1 MWRGESGGWR
11 GGGRRHREIL
21 PDPDCR
27 DGEVQSHGGRAA
39 GGRGEDARD
48 VAGSCGSPRPRGTPD
63 QRCMKVAPTESRAAV
78 LTGRLLMV
86 AALAFVVR
94 QIALILGS
102 LPPVTIGLRS
112 ATVVAGGILWCAMSV
127 GVQAAVWDILLASGG
142 TPLPFRRAFA
152 VVAKANVAKY
162 LPGNVFQYVAR
173 FALARRAGVPAP
185 VVVASTLAETALAVT
200 AAAGVA
206 IVGLV
211 AHADWKLAGVLQT
224 GAVRFL
230 GAVVA
235 VAFLI
240 GCVLL
245 WPRGREWLTTVRAH
259 LRPWPVA
266 ATLALFLAALLG
278 YGLLSAAIV
287 EDLFLQQT
295 SLGGAAFAG
304 GWELAGLARV
314 PGPRALPAGGAGG
327 AARRPPGAG
336 GRLAGRGRGRGE
348 RGVIRVRLAST
359 SYPGPVGNPP
369 SSLARGS
376 NPGPPRL
383 DRRQLQRSCSIWN

>member
-1 MWRGESGGWR
+1 
-11 GGGRRHREIL
+11 
-21 PDPDCR
+21 
-27 DGEVQSHGGRAA
+27 
-39 GGRGEDARD
+39 
-48 VAGSCGSPRPRGTPD
+48 
-63 QRCMKVAPTESRAAV
+63 MKVAPTESRAAV

-94 QIALILGS
+94 QIALNLGS

-200 AAAGVA
+200 AASGVA

-224 GAVRFL
+224 GAARFL

-278 YGLLSAAIV
+278 YGFLSAAIV

-304 GWELAGLARV
+304 GWALAWLAGFLV
-314 PGPRALPAGGAGG
+314 PGAPAGVGVRELVIYQIFRADLGEGAVLALALTLRLMATLGDLLG
-327 AARRPPGAG
+327 LAAGW
-336 GRLAGRGRGRGE
+336 LAGPGDVVSGE
-348 RGVIRVRLAST
+348 
-359 SYPGPVGNPP
+359 
-369 SSLARGS
+369 
-376 NPGPPRL
+376 
-383 DRRQLQRSCSIWN
+383 